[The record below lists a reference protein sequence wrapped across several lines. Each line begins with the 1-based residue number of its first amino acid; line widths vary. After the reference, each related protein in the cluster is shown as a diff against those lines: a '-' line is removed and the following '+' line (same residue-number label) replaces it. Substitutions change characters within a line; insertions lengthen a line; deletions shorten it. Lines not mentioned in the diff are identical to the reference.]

1 VTFTVI
7 TFELP
12 TTGVKVVVDVAGRVR
27 ISVPELTPI
36 STVEDAS
43 ALVAVTVIKALGYDT
58 PAV

>member
-1 VTFTVI
+1 MVI

-43 ALVAVTVIKALGYDT
+43 ALVAVTVISALGYDT